1 MICRLCYCD
10 HNMASNMFIKIAL
23 WLVLA
28 LCFFLFLITS
38 AKIEL
43 QRFEH
48 PISTET
54 KKDEPLSLSFLVI
67 GDWGRRGAFNQSQVA
82 SQVTKHYIFITLTG
96 FFIE

>member
-1 MICRLCYCD
+1 
-10 HNMASNMFIKIAL
+10 MASNMFIKIAL

-38 AKIEL
+38 AEAEL

-48 PISTET
+48 SISTKT
-54 KKDEPLSLSFLVI
+54 KNDEPLSLSFLVI

-82 SQVTKHYIFITLTG
+82 SQVTKYYIFITLIA